1 MSTTGTQ
8 ASGTMTG
15 LNDILKNVYE
25 PALNNNI
32 VQESELWDLL
42 VEQEGFEVSEG
53 PDGKQIN
60 LGHIFAG
67 AGGVGYIGEDDYL
80 PTPSTPVIKQ
90 SNITIK
96 QAGGVVELSGRTLR
110 RVKEGPAAFANWAD
124 EALPMLA
131 QRIAF
136 HKDRA
141 LVGAGNGILFKVT
154 QSSPSGT
161 GDTIGSA
168 YGISGLENAVY
179 TVLEGDNLRWSPNAD
194 GSSPRTGAVTV
205 SAVNYAGGAIS
216 TGGVIPTSGAQNDFV
231 FLGDANLVPSG
242 TKDPMGLEGIVDDG
256 TNVATFQGLSR
267 TTYPKMQ
274 GQVVDST
281 SLSFGGVLSE
291 DLIDYGDSLAH
302 QRGGGKPDILV
313 ASYSGIRSFWKSLK
327 SDRQIMNP
335 AGAYTGGKKT
345 DGLKMILGDRTLT
358 LRPCRK
364 VPDSRAYM
372 LEKASMKLYKIGTG
386 RWDDTDGSIWNR
398 VVNSTGRKDAFFA
411 AYVEEYEIAC
421 KTPMHQIKFTG
432 LVQA

>member
-15 LNDILKNVYE
+15 LNDILKQVYE

-32 VQESELWDLL
+32 VQDSELWDLL

-67 AGGVGYIGEDDYL
+67 AGGVGYMAEDDYL
-80 PTPSTPVIKQ
+80 PTPSAPVIKQ
-90 SNITIK
+90 SSITIK

-110 RVKEGPAAFANWAD
+110 RVKQGPAAFANWAD
-124 EALPMLA
+124 EALPMLS

-141 LVGAGNGILFKVT
+141 LVGAGTGILCKINGT
-154 QSSPSGT
+154 PDGT
-161 GDTIGSA
+161 GDGINAA
-168 YGISGLENAVY
+168 YGITGLENAVY
-179 TVLEGDNLRWSPNAD
+179 TMLEGDNLRYSPNAD
-194 GSSPRTGAVTV
+194 GSTPRANAVTV
-205 SAVNYAGGAIS
+205 SAVNYAASTID
-216 TGGVIPTSGAQNDFV
+216 TGGTTPTSAASGDFV
-231 FLGDANLVPSG
+231 FLGDANLAPSG
-242 TKDPMGLEGIVDDG
+242 TKDPMGLEGIIDDG
-256 TNVATFQGLSR
+256 TNVATFQGLARS
-267 TTYPKMQ
+267 TYLKMQ
-274 GQVVDST
+274 GQVIDST

-302 QRGGGKPDILV
+302 QRGGGKPDVLI

-364 VPDSRAYM
+364 VPDSRAY
-372 LEKASMKLYKIGTG
+372 LAEKASLKLYRIGSG

-411 AYVEEYEIAC
+411 AYIEEYEVAC
-421 KTPMHQIKFTG
+421 KTPAHNIKFTS
-432 LVQA
+432 LTAA

>member
-1 MSTTGTQ
+1 
-8 ASGTMTG
+8 MTG
-15 LNDILKNVYE
+15 LNDILKQVYE

-32 VQESELWDLL
+32 VQDSELWDLL

-53 PDGKQIN
+53 QDGKQIN

-67 AGGVGYIGEDDYL
+67 AGGVGFIGEDDYL

-124 EALPMLA
+124 EALPLLA
-131 QRIAF
+131 QRVAF

-141 LVGAGNGILFKVT
+141 LVGAGTGILCKINGT
-154 QSSPSGT
+154 PDGT
-161 GDTIGSA
+161 GDGINAA
-168 YGISGLENAVY
+168 YGIAGLENAVY
-179 TVLEGDNLRWSPNAD
+179 TMLEGDNLRYSPNAD
-194 GSSPRTGAVTV
+194 GSTPRVGAVTV
-205 SAVNYAGGAIS
+205 SAINYAANTMD
-216 TGGVIPTSGAQNDFV
+216 TGGTTPTSAASGDFV
-231 FLGDANLVPSG
+231 FLGDSNLVPSG
-242 TKDPMGLEGIVDDG
+242 TKDPMGLEGIIDDG

-267 TTYPKMQ
+267 STYLKMQ
-274 GQVVDST
+274 GQVIDST

-291 DLIDYGDSLAH
+291 DLVDYGDSLAH
-302 QRGGGKPDILV
+302 QRGGGKPDVLV
-313 ASYSGIRSFWKSLK
+313 ASYSGVRSFWKSLK

-372 LEKASMKLYKIGTG
+372 LEKASIKLYKIGAG

-411 AYVEEYEIAC
+411 AYVEEYEVAC
-421 KTPMHQIKFTG
+421 KTPAHNIKFTN
-432 LVQA
+432 LIAA